1 MADNVPYKYKPSN
14 SALTEK
20 EVSAAIEF
28 QTSKNNIYDKKEEP
42 KDKVINPFS
51 ILLLDPTLGPQTW
64 IQKFKY
70 NKKIS
75 DGRLD
80 EVTDAERLLF
90 ESKTDSNRGIFEGKF
105 SPKNYLQRDTEKE
118 VDIISDISTGAVTG
132 VPLGVKAVGELL
144 TLGVDYTFDT
154 NFTKKLE
161 FTLAY
166 CEKPPK

>member
-1 MADNVPYKYKPSN
+1 MADNVPYKYKPSD

-28 QTSKNNIYDKKEEP
+28 QTSKNNIYEKKEEP

-118 VDIISDISTGAVTG
+118 VDIKGLLRKGAAI
-132 VPLGVKAVGELL
+132 KDL
-144 TLGVDYTFDT
+144 TLIFKQAIQDKPKSHQLNDS
-154 NFTKKLE
+154 
-161 FTLAY
+161 TLLNASGRAMRAIGG
-166 CEKPPK
+166 